1 MLDLL
6 LAVSGVLAVVASA
19 LLVLRRCLLLV
30 TVVGPSMEPAYRD
43 GDRVLAL
50 RWRRVRRGAVVVV
63 MQPSSDA
70 MLIKRVFAV
79 PGDPVPRENFPALA
93 DRPESEVPADS
104 LVLRGDNAECSRDS
118 AHLGYFPIHR
128 IRAFVVHRFAPPN
141 DAPGSTRV
149 EEK

>member
-1 MLDLL
+1 MIAVL
-6 LAVSGVLAVVASA
+6 LAVSGVFAAVAIV

-30 TVVGPSMEPAYRD
+30 TVRGPSMEPTYWD

-63 MQPSSDA
+63 MQPNSDA

-93 DRPESEVPADS
+93 DRPEAEVPADS

-118 AHLGYFPIHR
+118 AHLGYFSIHR
-128 IRAFVVHRFAPPN
+128 IRAFVVHRIARHET
-141 DAPGSTRV
+141 PGIHPG
-149 EEK
+149 